1 MSVFRVHPGIRED
14 EPLGIPII
22 RRQVLFFEFL
32 DGYRQSDVVD
42 SYLIGEWEY
51 RYDI

>member
-14 EPLGIPII
+14 EPLGILII
-22 RRQVLFFEFL
+22 RRQVLFFGFL
-32 DGYRQSDVVD
+32 DGYQQSDVINP
-42 SYLIGEWEY
+42 YLIGEWEY